1 MSGRSLAEI
10 VERQL
15 EVASLSG
22 EVDAVMQGIVDRLLE
37 LPGAD
42 GASLSTVDGE
52 LAYFRVAS
60 GADAP
65 LLHQTMPIDETLG
78 VECLRRGGVT
88 VLRATEGP
96 EVQRCLTPGAG
107 AIVLAP
113 IDYDGA
119 TRGILGLRSPDPNAF
134 DRASVETISL
144 LATSAAVAMRNAE
157 VVEGLARS
165 ERHYRELHTQ
175 SADATLVSDADG
187 RLLDANAAAE
197 ALFWYTVDELREFH
211 MLDLFSD
218 QALADQRSGIGDV
231 HSRRELRADQIFRR
245 KDGTELQ
252 LEYSS
257 RVLDDGRVHTTF
269 RDVSQR
275 RRNEERLRSSLDQL
289 HAIVQTQ
296 QEISALQLDPD
307 AVTAA
312 IVERTQRLT
321 GADGAVVQWLDGH
334 EFVYKHAS
342 GIASL
347 HVGLRLG
354 LPTSLSGQAAAL
366 GETLHCPDVELDD
379 RADRDGCRVVG
390 IRSLIAAPLYRDGR
404 VDGILAV
411 MSGTPNAFDELSVET
426 TRVMAQFVSTVFQN
440 SHVLET
446 RRVLAEELGAQAQ
459 VVEHMQTALW
469 IWSATDDRDFVLQY
483 ANAASDETMGRPNA
497 KLVGKRFAEV
507 LPGTGDSTRALL
519 QRVVDEDRL
528 IDRGE
533 IEYGDDEVERKIFS
547 VKAFPLPGRRVAV
560 TFEDVT
566 NIARARRALQTSE
579 ARFRGAFRSASVGM
593 ALTTLDGEFVQV
605 NERLAEILG
614 YTVPELME
622 KTFRDVG
629 HPDDVERDAEYAAQM
644 RAGVRTEWE
653 DERRYIRKDGAI
665 VWAQASIALV
675 DDIGERSHVVS
686 LVQDITQRREA
697 ESIFGAVFAQSV
709 VPKLIANDDRRLV
722 ELNASA
728 LAFLGVDRETALTL
742 TIDDLMP
749 DLALGDIWPEF
760 VREGTFEA
768 EATLKRPDGGVRQIE
783 FVATANVRPG
793 RHIAVVRDL
802 SRQKE
807 LESQLRQ
814 AQKMEAVGRLAG
826 GIAHDFNNLLTAIS
840 GYSEF
845 LASGIEDPRLKRHA
859 EEIKKASARAA
870 NLTGQL
876 LAFSR
881 RQVLQPRVLDL
892 NAVVS
897 DMDSLL
903 RRLIGEDVELVTM
916 LEPGLPSVQADPTQ
930 VEQVIVN
937 LAVNARDAM
946 PNGGSVT
953 IETANIVTDQGSFV
967 QLLLTDTGIG
977 MTEEERQQLFDPFF
991 TTKAGGTGLGL
1002 ATVYGIVE
1010 QSGGTIEVDSAPGMG
1025 SSFRVWLPSVAEA
1038 PESAAVA
1045 PTSAPAAGSE
1055 TILLVEDE
1063 TVVRQLVAEILETTG
1078 YTVLQ
1083 AGDGPSALE
1092 LLRRHAEPVELLVT
1106 DVVMPGMS
1114 GPEVAKAV
1122 TAMRPGMQVLYTSG
1136 YTDQAIGHHGVL
1148 EPGIA
1153 FLQKPFSADD
1163 LTTKVRGLLDEPA
1176 GVD

>member
-1 MSGRSLAEI
+1 VSERSLVEI

-42 GASLSTVDGE
+42 GASLSTVSGD
-52 LAYFRVAS
+52 LAYFGVAA
-60 GADAP
+60 GADAE
-65 LLHQTMPIDETLG
+65 LLHRTMPIDETLG
-78 VECLRRGGVT
+78 AECVRRGEVT
-88 VLRATEGP
+88 VLRATGGP
-96 EVQRCLTPGAG
+96 EVERCLTAGAG

-119 TRGILGLRSPDPNAF
+119 TRGILGVRSPDPAAF
-134 DRASVETISL
+134 DDGSVETIGL
-144 LATSAAVAMRNAE
+144 LSASAAIAMRNAE
-157 VVEGLARS
+157 VVDGLARS
-165 ERHYRELHTQ
+165 ERHYRELHSQ
-175 SADATLVSDADG
+175 SADATLVS
-187 RLLDANAAAE
+187 NAAGAILEANSAAE
-197 ALFWYTVDELREFH
+197 VLFWHSAEELRDLH
-211 MLDLFSD
+211 VRDLFSD
-218 QALADQRSGIGDV
+218 RAHALEL
-231 HSRRELRADQIFRR
+231 HTRRELRAEGAFRR

-252 LEYSS
+252 LEYAS
-257 RVLDDGRVHTTF
+257 RMLDDGRVHTTF

-275 RRNEERLRSSLDQL
+275 RRNEQRLRSSLEQL
-289 HAIVQTQ
+289 HAIVETQ

-321 GADGAVVQWLDGH
+321 GADGAVVQWLDGN
-334 EFVYKHAS
+334 EFVYSHAS
-342 GIASL
+342 GIAAV
-347 HVGLRLG
+347 HVGLRLD

-366 GETLHCPDVELDD
+366 GETLHCADVERDD
-379 RADRDGCRVVG
+379 RADRDGCRLVG
-390 IRSLIAAPLYRDGR
+390 IRSLICAPLYRDGA

-446 RRVLAEELGAQAQ
+446 RSTLAEELGAQAQ

-469 IWSATDDRDFVLQY
+469 IWSATDDGDFVLEY
-483 ANAASDETMGRPNA
+483 ANAASDEAMGRPNA
-497 KLVGKRFAEV
+497 ALIGRRFAEV
-507 LPGTGDSTRALL
+507 LPGTGDTTREVL
-519 QRVVDEDRL
+519 QRVVDEDKL
-528 IDRGE
+528 VDRGE
-533 IEYGDDEVERKIFS
+533 IEYGDDEVERRIFS

-566 NIARARRALQTSE
+566 DIARARLALQASE

-593 ALTTLDGEFVQV
+593 SLTSLDGRFEQV
-605 NERLAEILG
+605 NDRLAEILG
-614 YTVPELME
+614 YTVPELLE
-622 KTFRDVG
+622 KTVRDVT
-629 HPDDVERDAEYAAQM
+629 HPEDAERDDAYAAEM
-644 RAGVRTEWE
+644 HSGLRTEWE
-653 DERRYIRKDGAI
+653 HEKRFIRKDGTVAWGHSS
-665 VWAQASIALV
+665 VALV
-675 DDIGERSHVVS
+675 DGVGERSHVVS
-686 LVQDITQRREA
+686 LVQDVTERREA

-709 VPKLIANDDRRLV
+709 VPKLIADDNRRLV
-722 ELNASA
+722 ELNGSA
-728 LAFLGVDRETALTL
+728 LEFLGVDREAALTL
-742 TIDDLMP
+742 TLDDL
-749 DLALGDIWPEF
+749 LPELDVPTAWARF
-760 VREGTFEA
+760 MREGKLEA
-768 EATLKRPDGGVRQIE
+768 EGTLRRPDGGVREIE
-783 FVATANVRPG
+783 FVATAHVRPG
-793 RHIAVVRDL
+793 RHIASVRDL

-916 LEPGLPSVQADPTQ
+916 LAPRLASVQADPTQ
-930 VEQVIVN
+930 IEQVIVN

-953 IETANIVTDQGSFV
+953 IETANVITENGSFV
-967 QLLLTDTGIG
+967 QLILTDTGIG
-977 MTEEERQQLFDPFF
+977 MTEAERQQLFDPFF

-1002 ATVYGIVE
+1002 ATVYGIVD
-1010 QSGGTIEVDSAPGMG
+1010 QSGGVIEVDSAPGMG
-1025 SSFRVWLPSVAEA
+1025 SSFRVWLPSVEAA
-1038 PESAAVA
+1038 PETAAPA
-1045 PTSAPAAGSE
+1045 ATSAPAAGSE

-1063 TVVRQLVAEILETTG
+1063 TVVRRLVAEILETTG

-1163 LTTKVRGLLDEPA
+1163 LTTKVRCLLDEPA
-1176 GVD
+1176 GVA

>member
-1 MSGRSLAEI
+1 VSGRSLAEI

-22 EVDAVMQGIVDRLLE
+22 EVDAVMQGIVDRLME

-42 GASLSTVDGE
+42 GASLSTLEGDV
-52 LAYFRVAS
+52 AYFRVTA
-60 GADAP
+60 GADAA
-65 LLHQTMPIDETLG
+65 LQHRTLPIDQTLG
-78 VECLRRGGVT
+78 LECLRRGRVT
-88 VLRATEGP
+88 VLRASEGP
-96 EVQRCLTPGAG
+96 DVDRCLTPGAG

-119 TRGILGLRSPDPNAF
+119 TRGILGLRSADPDAF
-134 DRASVETISL
+134 DETSVEAVSL
-144 LATSAAVAMRNAE
+144 LAASAAVAMRNAE

-165 ERHYRELHTQ
+165 EQHYRELYSQ
-175 SADATLVSDADG
+175 SADATLVSDAEG
-187 RLLDANAAAE
+187 RLLEANAAAE
-197 ALFWYTVDELREFH
+197 ALFWYSAAELRRFR
-211 MLDLFSD
+211 MRDLLAGPVTDEASGLGGRNGRREE
-218 QALADQRSGIGDV
+218 LAD
-231 HSRRELRADQIFRR
+231 RAFRR
-245 KDGTELQ
+245 KDGTVLQ
-252 LEYSS
+252 LEYSA

-269 RDVSQR
+269 RDVTQR
-275 RRNEERLRSSLDQL
+275 RRNEERLRSSLEQL
-289 HAIVQTQ
+289 RAIVETQ
-296 QEISALQLDPD
+296 QEISALQLDPE

-321 GADGAVVQWLDGH
+321 GADGAVVQWLDGD
-334 EFVYKHAS
+334 EFVYSHAS

-347 HVGLRLG
+347 HVGLRLRV
-354 LPTSLSGQAAAL
+354 PTSLSGRAATL
-366 GETLHCPDVELDD
+366 EETLHCPDVDKDD
-379 RADRDGCRVVG
+379 WADREGCRAVG
-390 IRSLIAAPLYRDGR
+390 IRSLICAPLYRDGK

-411 MSGTPNAFDELSVET
+411 LSGTPHAFDELAVET

-446 RRVLAEELGAQAQ
+446 RSILAEELGAQAQ
-459 VVEHMQTALW
+459 VVEHMQTSLW
-469 IWSATDDRDFVLQY
+469 IWSATDDGDFVLQY
-483 ANAASDETMGRPNA
+483 TNAASDHAMGRGNA
-497 KLVGKRFAEV
+497 KLIGKRFGEV
-507 LPGTGDSTRALL
+507 LPGTGEAERELL

-528 IDRGE
+528 VDHGE
-533 IEYGDDEVERKIFS
+533 IEYGDDEVERRVFS
-547 VKAFPLPGRRVAV
+547 LKAFPLPGRRVAV
-560 TFEDVT
+560 SFEDVT
-566 NIARARRALQTSE
+566 DIAHARLALQTSE

-593 ALTTLDGEFVQV
+593 SLNTLEGDFVQV

-614 YTVPELME
+614 YSVSELTE
-622 KTFRDVG
+622 RNFRDVG
-629 HPDDVERDAEYAAQM
+629 HPDDAERDAAYAAEM
-644 RAGVRTEWE
+644 RAGLRTEWE
-653 DERRYIRKDGAI
+653 EERRYIRKDGSI
-665 VWAQASIALV
+665 VWGHASVALV
-675 DDIGERSHVVS
+675 DEPGGPAHVVS
-686 LVQDITQRREA
+686 LVQDVTQRREA
-697 ESIFGAVFAQSV
+697 ESIFEAVFAQSV
-709 VPKLIANDDRRLV
+709 VPKLIANDERRLV

-728 LAFLGVDRETALTL
+728 LDFLGVDRETALTL
-742 TIDDLMP
+742 SIDDLMP
-749 DLALGDIWPEF
+749 ELDVPHVWP
-760 VREGTFEA
+760 TFMHDGKLDA
-768 EATLKRPDGGVRQIE
+768 ETTLRRPDGGARQIE

-802 SRQKE
+802 SHQKE

-916 LEPGLPSVQADPTQ
+916 LEPGLPAVQADPTQ
-930 VEQVIVN
+930 IEQVIVN

-953 IETANIVTDQGSFV
+953 IETASVVTDRGSFV
-967 QLLLTDTGIG
+967 ELLLTDTGIG

-1002 ATVYGIVE
+1002 ATVYGVVE

-1025 SSFRVWLPSVAEA
+1025 SSFRVWLPSVEDA
-1038 PESAAVA
+1038 PEAVA
-1045 PTSAPAAGSE
+1045 ATATSAPTAGSE

-1092 LLRRHAEPVELLVT
+1092 LLRRHADPVELLVT

-1163 LTTKVRGLLDEPA
+1163 LTSKVRGLLDEPA